1 MLPWLHCNCINKTAR
16 SATGAAPIE
25 RVKHGSHMDRRRP
38 GRVPGPGACSDP
50 AAGWQWQ
57 AQRHGHVGAAG
68 EPARG
73 APRAG
78 HVGQA
83 EYTFPCSGPR
93 NLCSEADMIHR
104 NPLRRSYSHWAEL
117 FNAARVVH
125 ARICFLRSRG
135 NRAWFRHPCS
145 CLGVAGS
152 SLMVMAAPRSPLT
165 RSHPAACS
173 FLVPA
178 SQTRCWT
185 WELDR
190 RGRSVAV
197 SGICLRG

>member
-1 MLPWLHCNCINKTAR
+1 MAPRRSHASAR
-16 SATGAAPIE
+16 FPY
-25 RVKHGSHMDRRRP
+25 GSP
-38 GRVPGPGACSDP
+38 PAGPGACSDP
-50 AAGWQWQ
+50 AAGWLAVSGTGMW
-57 AQRHGHVGAAG
+57 AQPASRRG
-68 EPARG
+68 ELLVR
-73 APRAG
+73 G

-104 NPLRRSYSHWAEL
+104 NPLRRSYSHREEL

-145 CLGVAGS
+145 CLVVAGS
-152 SLMVMAAPRSPLT
+152 SLMHGHGRPSSSPHT
-165 RSHPAACS
+165 VTPSCAACS

-178 SQTRCWT
+178 SQTRCRWT
-185 WELDR
+185 WELA
-190 RGRSVAV
+190 GGAA
-197 SGICLRG
+197 